1 MTTIQGV
8 AEQQLLLKEGKV
20 SAATM
25 IESIANQQSV
35 WPYSVEI
42 LVFPFEHP
50 SIDYSQLVCD
60 DFEMEHQKTG
70 RSIYMMEMTNLNDG
84 TDTNALF
91 KFMKE
96 VMNTKD
102 FNLSTTQFFVFTPD
116 WDELEYHYGKS
127 LLDMK
132 DVIRELL
139 KSLEPADEL

>member
-8 AEQQLLLKEGKV
+8 AEQQLLLKGGKV

-91 KFMKE
+91 KFMRE
-96 VMNTKD
+96 TMNTKD
-102 FNLSTTQFFVFTPD
+102 FNLSTTQFF
-116 WDELEYHYGKS
+116 S
-127 LLDMK
+127 LLPTGTSWNITK
-132 DVIRELL
+132 EKVYSI
-139 KSLEPADEL
+139 

>member
-8 AEQQLLLKEGKV
+8 AEQQLLLKGGKV
-20 SAATM
+20 SAATI
-25 IESIANQQSV
+25 IESIANLQSV

-42 LVFPFEHP
+42 LVFPFENP

-91 KFMKE
+91 KFMRE
-96 VMNTKD
+96 TMNTKD
-102 FNLSTTQFFVFTPD
+102 FNLSTTQFF
-116 WDELEYHYGKS
+116 S
-127 LLDMK
+127 LLPTGTSWNITK
-132 DVIRELL
+132 EKVYSI
-139 KSLEPADEL
+139 